1 MPSDV
6 GIRVS
11 FKLHYRCHNCE
22 RNVFKRLDVPDVDD
36 APGDVEELVE
46 SAFLQQQRYFCDGC
60 ESFIGTLVAITEWRC
75 EEIAA

>member
-1 MPSDV
+1 MTTDV
-6 GIRVS
+6 GTRAS

-36 APGDVEELVE
+36 APYDIEELLE
-46 SAFLQQQRYFCDGC
+46 SAFMQRQRYFCDSC
-60 ESFIGTLVAITEWRC
+60 ESFIGRLVAVTVWRC